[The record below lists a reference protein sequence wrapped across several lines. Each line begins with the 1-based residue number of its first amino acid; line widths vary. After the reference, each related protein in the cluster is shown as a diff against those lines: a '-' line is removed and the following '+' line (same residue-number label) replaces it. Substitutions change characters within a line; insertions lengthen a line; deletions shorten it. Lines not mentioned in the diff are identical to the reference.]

1 MKFWKIL
8 SNLLVV
14 LEEIFPDWSDRFLSY
29 KSLKQQLNLIYP
41 KPTAACGDEPP
52 PKRSKLSRADVAD
65 SSDRESKEEEEEEE
79 EAEVTKEVNAAE
91 FLKRLEE
98 EIDKFNDFFVEKE
111 EDYVIAWKEL
121 QDRIRQAKDS
131 NEDLSEVGKKLVDLH
146 GEMILLVIYSILNY
160 TGLVK
165 ITKKHDKR
173 SGALIRLPFIKGVL
187 QEPFFRTDVVNK
199 LAKECRTML
208 EDMFFKKELGE
219 IQHLESTYV
228 KLTSLALRV
237 LNEIRAGSSTVNPL
251 SLPPLQSN
259 AAEELKSIPIVEQAA
274 AK

>member
-14 LEEIFPDWSDRFLSY
+14 LEEIFPDWPDRFLSY

-41 KPTAACGDEPP
+41 KPSAACGDEPP

-65 SSDRESKEEEEEEE
+65 SNDRESKEQ
-79 EAEVTKEVNAAE
+79 EAEVTKEVAE
-91 FLKRLEE
+91 FLKLLEE
-98 EIDKFNDFFVEKE
+98 EIDKFNDFFVDKE

-146 GEMILLVIYSILNY
+146 GEMIFLVIYSVLNY

-208 EDMFFKKELGE
+208 EEMFSKKELGE
-219 IQHLESTYV
+219 IQRLESTYV

-237 LNEIRAGSSTVNPL
+237 LNEIRGGSSTVNPL

-259 AAEELKSIPIVEQAA
+259 AAEELKRVPIVEPAA